1 MDSKDVLRFLTE
13 DSSLSMREASKRMG
27 RSATYLSTARQLGVV
42 PSLTVMAEIADVYDY
57 DLLLRNRFCGD
68 EIVVD
73 PPER

>member
-27 RSATYLSTARQLGVV
+27 RSPTYLATARQLGVV